1 MVVYKLLE
9 NFTRDQMHRT
19 ADKVRARVEP
29 EAVVFS
35 IPIDFCFE
43 FWNNAFPSVLYFTEG
58 IFVAALARAFQWC
71 RLPFYSYSSFS
82 CCQLNLDILYYL
94 PGSASS
100 CLKNQP

>member
-29 EAVVFS
+29 EAVIFS

-43 FWNNAFPSVLYFTEG
+43 FWNNAFPSVLY
-58 IFVAALARAFQWC
+58 
-71 RLPFYSYSSFS
+71 
-82 CCQLNLDILYYL
+82 
-94 PGSASS
+94 
-100 CLKNQP
+100 